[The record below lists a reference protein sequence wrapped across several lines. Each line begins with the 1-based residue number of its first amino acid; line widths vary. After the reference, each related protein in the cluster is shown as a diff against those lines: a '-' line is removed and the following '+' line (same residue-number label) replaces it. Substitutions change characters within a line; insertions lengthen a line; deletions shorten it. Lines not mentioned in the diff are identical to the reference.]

1 MAQKRN
7 VMILFG
13 GRSNE
18 HDVSLMSVSSIIKNI
33 DTAKY
38 NLHLIGITREGIW
51 KHYQGDAADLT
62 HWQNSSEPI
71 VFPADPSYG
80 GYFPY
85 SCPQEIHKI
94 DVAFPVMHGTY
105 AEDGT
110 IQSVL
115 ELAGIPYV
123 GSGVLASA
131 LAMDKVAAKQI
142 CAQNHIPQC
151 DFDSIEKYQ
160 WLEDKEAVLQKLENR
175 FSYPVFVKPANMGSS
190 VGINKAVSRESLMKA
205 IEEALRY
212 DRKVIVE
219 EFIRG
224 REIECAVLGNAHP
237 KAAIPGEVFSA
248 KEFYDYAAK
257 YDNSLGSTTRI
268 PADIPQPKIEEIR
281 RIAIQAYQALGCKGL
296 SRVDFFLTDADQ
308 RVLLNEVNTLPGFT
322 SISMYPKMW
331 IAMGMSYSELID
343 TLLELAIEEAN
354 DKNQLQY

>member
-1 MAQKRN
+1 
-7 VMILFG
+7 
-13 GRSNE
+13 
-18 HDVSLMSVSSIIKNI
+18 
-33 DTAKY
+33 
-38 NLHLIGITREGIW
+38 
-51 KHYQGDAADLT
+51 
-62 HWQNSSEPI
+62 
-71 VFPADPSYG
+71 
-80 GYFPY
+80 
-85 SCPQEIHKI
+85 
-94 DVAFPVMHGTY
+94 
-105 AEDGT
+105 
-110 IQSVL
+110 
-115 ELAGIPYV
+115 
-123 GSGVLASA
+123 
-131 LAMDKVAAKQI
+131 
-142 CAQNHIPQC
+142 
-151 DFDSIEKYQ
+151 
-160 WLEDKEAVLQKLENR
+160 
-175 FSYPVFVKPANMGSS
+175 MGSS
-190 VGINKAVSRESLMKA
+190 VRINKAVSRESLMKA